1 MTYQP
6 RVIQL
11 HFDGIEVLRIE
22 DGRKSY
28 EKLVSGS
35 TSTETI
41 EMRYDGEIVYVLAA
55 NSSQVLLN
63 RLLSKPEILT

>member
-22 DGRKSY
+22 DGKKSY
-28 EKLVSGS
+28 EKLVLASV
-35 TSTETI
+35 EPELI

-63 RLLSKPEILT
+63 RLSSEPEILT